1 MIASFCTFRNQLL
14 DDKRRL
20 EARIA
25 QLEEELDEE
34 QGNSE
39 IMADRA
45 RKSQLQVEQLTTELA
60 AERTNTQKLE
70 NARMQLERQNRDM
83 KAKLSEMEATMKT
96 RSKATIAS
104 LESKIRNLEEQLDSE
119 TK

>member
-1 MIASFCTFRNQLL
+1 
-14 DDKRRL
+14 L
-20 EARIA
+20 EARIS

-45 RKSQLQVEQLTTELA
+45 RKNQLQAEQLTTELA
-60 AERTNTQKLE
+60 VERTNSQKQE

-83 KAKLSEMEATMKT
+83 KAKLSELESQMKT

-104 LESKIRNLEEQLDSE
+104 LESKIRNVEDQLESE